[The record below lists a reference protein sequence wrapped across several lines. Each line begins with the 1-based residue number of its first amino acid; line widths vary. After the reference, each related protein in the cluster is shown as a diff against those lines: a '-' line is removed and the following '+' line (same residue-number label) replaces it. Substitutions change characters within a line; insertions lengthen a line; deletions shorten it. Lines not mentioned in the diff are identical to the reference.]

1 MNRKEIFEKLN
12 VIFRDVFDNDS
23 IVVTDATT
31 ADDIEGWDSLAHITL
46 ISSIEDEFGFKFEM
60 KQVVSMK
67 NVGELVDIIGEEV

>member
-23 IVVTDATT
+23 IIVTDATT

-67 NVGELVDIIGEEV
+67 NVGELVDIIEEEV